1 MSFPQHDQATGY
13 RKQAAAARAVATSV
27 SLNDVK
33 QKLLET
39 ARRLEALAEEEE
51 RKARNSAQGPQPESD
66 SPFTK
71 PATCD
76 GRSAG

>member
-1 MSFPQHDQATGY
+1 MSFPQHDQAAGY

-51 RKARNSAQGPQPESD
+51 RKAQNSAQGRQPR
-66 SPFTK
+66 
-71 PATCD
+71 A
-76 GRSAG
+76 

>member
-1 MSFPQHDQATGY
+1 MSSPQHDQATGY

-39 ARRLEALAEEEE
+39 ARRLEAVAEEEE
-51 RKARNSAQGPQPESD
+51 RKARDSAPGPQPESD
-66 SPFTK
+66 GPFTK

>member
-1 MSFPQHDQATGY
+1 MPPVMSSPQHDQATGY
-13 RKQAAAARAVATSV
+13 RRQAAAARAVATSI

-51 RKARNSAQGPQPESD
+51 RRTETNNPHAKPQPE
-66 SPFTK
+66 
-71 PATCD
+71 A
-76 GRSAG
+76 